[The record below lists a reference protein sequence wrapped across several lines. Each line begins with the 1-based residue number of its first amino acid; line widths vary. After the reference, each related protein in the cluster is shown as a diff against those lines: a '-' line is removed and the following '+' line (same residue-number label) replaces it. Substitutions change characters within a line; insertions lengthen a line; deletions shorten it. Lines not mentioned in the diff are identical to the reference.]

1 MNYKLARII
10 KYIPRLVRKTYL
22 CWRFPFLKYY
32 NDRFFYE
39 NCYWEMIEDGWR
51 KAFGL
56 QMCRE
61 LRAAARRDGILKQ
74 FRFSDVKQKYGYL
87 DIHSYGGNDE
97 TFDILLK
104 YEYIS
109 FRTCIHCGRR
119 AKYVTSGWILPY
131 CEDCLPEESLG
142 QKEYYKD
149 YEWYGFKQSDDTDRI
164 CEEEL

>member
-1 MNYKLARII
+1 MNYKLERII
-10 KYIPRLVRKTYL
+10 RFVPRWIRKTYL
-22 CWRFPFLKYY
+22 CWRFPFLRYY
-32 NDRFFYE
+32 NDRFFNE
-39 NCYWEMIEDGWR
+39 FCYWGQIEDGWR

-61 LRAAARRDGILKQ
+61 LRAAAKRGEVLKI

-119 AKYVTSGWILPY
+119 AKYVTGGWIQPY
-131 CEDCLPEESLG
+131 CEDCFPKDSLG

-149 YEWYGFKQSDDTDRI
+149 YEWYGFKQLDDSHRI
-164 CEEEL
+164 CDEEL